1 LPFRRDPG
9 ARVSVVGHDELQLQ
23 REAVRAVAETL
34 RSGRPASLEG
44 ELASDAELQALLAD
58 LVALHDFVLAMS
70 RGDLEQSLSVKGNTA
85 GALKALHASLCHL
98 AWQTQRVASGD
109 LSQRVDFM
117 GDFAESFNAMVL
129 ALERSRREL
138 DDRNT
143 LLDAQNR
150 LLQEM
155 AATDSLT
162 GLFNRRKFD
171 ELTQR
176 EIERACRYSRPF
188 SVMMLDLD
196 HFKAV
201 NDEFGHRAGDLALI
215 QVAAVARDTVRSVDS
230 VARWGGEEFIVLLPE
245 VGLTGATRAAERI
258 CDAIREA
265 HVVGGMTASVGVAEY
280 RSGETAEELL
290 SRVDEALY
298 RAKRT
303 GRDRIVIAG

>member
-1 LPFRRDPG
+1 MSVAGRD
-9 ARVSVVGHDELQLQ
+9 DLQL
-23 REAVRAVAETL
+23 RHEAVRAVAETL

-44 ELASDAELQALLAD
+44 DLAADAELQSLLTD
-58 LVALHDFVLAMS
+58 MVAIHDFVLAMS
-70 RGDLEQSLSVKGNTA
+70 RGDLEQTLSVKGNTA

-98 AWQTQRVASGD
+98 AWQTQRVAAGD

-117 GDFAESFNAMVL
+117 GEFAESFNAMVL

-138 DDRNT
+138 DDRSA

-171 ELTQR
+171 DLTQR
-176 EIERACRYSRPF
+176 EIERASRYSRPF
-188 SVMMLDLD
+188 SVVMLDLD

-201 NDEFGHRAGDLALI
+201 NDEFGHHAGDLALI
-215 QVAAVARDTVRSVDS
+215 HVAAVARDTVRSVDS
-230 VARWGGEEFIVLLPE
+230 VARWGGEEFTVLLPE
-245 VGLTGATRAAERI
+245 VGLAGAERAAERI

-265 HVVGGMTASVGVAEY
+265 RVAGGITTSVGVAEY

-290 SRVDEALY
+290 ARVDEALY
-298 RAKRT
+298 RAKRA